1 MLHST
6 IINNDICA
14 SAFTKRWQFIFD
26 NIIVPNINWFEQFLQ
41 FLQKYNIIYSQWSV
55 PLHLK
60 AHNTR
65 WNRKHSQMLDG
76 FSCNWQK
83 VNSHFFVIT
92 MQSWKTMSGSQVTGS
107 TILASLVTGADPGG
121 VGGANQGVW
130 GRSPPEAGAF
140 KKIHNLKFKALWKW
154 KA

>member
-26 NIIVPNINWFEQFLQ
+26 NIILPNINWFEQFLQ

-60 AHNTR
+60 AHNTW

-83 VNSHFFVIT
+83 VNSHFFCNHNAKLEDHVR
-92 MQSWKTMSGSQVTGS
+92 VTGHR
-107 TILASLVTGADPGG
+107 LNNTGQFSYRGG
-121 VGGANQGVW
+121 SRWSWGGQIRGSGDGV
-130 GRSPPEAGAF
+130 PPKLE
-140 KKIHNLKFKALWKW
+140 H
-154 KA
+154 